1 MKILL
6 AIDGSKHS
14 NKVVD
19 SLATRPLPVN
29 TTVHILTAYDT
40 AYVAS
45 LVPGTIG
52 SITYHEDLR
61 HKELEFAKET
71 THKAAEKLIT
81 SNPALTIVEEQVEGP
96 AKRVI
101 LDYAEK
107 IKADLIVL
115 GSQGLGSIERFLLG
129 SVSQTV
135 AQNAHCSVEI
145 VR

>member
-1 MKILL
+1 MKILI

-14 NKVVD
+14 AKVVD
-19 SLATRPLPVN
+19 SLITRPLPVN
-29 TTVHILTAYDT
+29 TIVYILSAYDT

-61 HKELEFAKET
+61 HKELKFAKET
-71 THKAAEKLIT
+71 TNKAAEKLIA
-81 SNPALTIVEEQVEGP
+81 SNADLTIVEEQIEGS
-96 AKRVI
+96 AKKVI

-107 IKADLIVL
+107 IKADLIVV
-115 GSQGLGSIERFLLG
+115 GSQGQGAIERFLLG